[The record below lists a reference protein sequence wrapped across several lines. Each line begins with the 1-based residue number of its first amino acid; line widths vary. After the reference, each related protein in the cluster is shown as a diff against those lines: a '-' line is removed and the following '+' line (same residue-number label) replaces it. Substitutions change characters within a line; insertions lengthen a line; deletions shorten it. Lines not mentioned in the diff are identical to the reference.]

1 MPPAP
6 FGMQPLGDVSDKA
19 LDPVGLSL
27 LGADAVTLGGFY
39 P

>member
-19 LDPVGLSL
+19 LDPVGML
-27 LGADAVTLGGFY
+27 LGADTVMLGGFC

>member
-19 LDPVGLSL
+19 LDPVLSL
-27 LGADAVTLGGFY
+27 LGADAVTLGGFC